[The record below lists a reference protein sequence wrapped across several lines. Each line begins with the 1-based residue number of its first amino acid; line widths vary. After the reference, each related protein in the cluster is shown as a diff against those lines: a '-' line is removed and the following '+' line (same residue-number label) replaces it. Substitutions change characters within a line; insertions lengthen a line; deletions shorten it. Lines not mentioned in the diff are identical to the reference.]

1 MQLTLTT
8 DYAIRCLICLSQNEG
23 ICTSQRVR
31 EYAEITSDEH
41 TRKILR
47 QLKHGGLVRSDK
59 GANGGYSLARPLSEI
74 TFLDV
79 LRCTEDTVKI
89 NRILESTRDGQESSE
104 RVAVRS
110 FYEKTQQLF
119 DVYFGNITVQDIMN
133 GNLPDIR
140 F

>member
-1 MQLTLTT
+1 MQLTMTT
-8 DYAIRCLICLSQNEG
+8 DYALRCLICLSQNEG
-23 ICTSQRVR
+23 ICTSQKVR

-47 QLKHGGLVRSDK
+47 QLKHGELVRSDK
-59 GANGGYSLARPLSEI
+59 GANGGYTLARPLSEI

-79 LRCTEDTVKI
+79 LRCTEDSVKI
-89 NRILESTRDGQESSE
+89 NRILEGKKESKENNE

-110 FYEKTQQLF
+110 FYEKAQSLF
-119 DVYFGNITVQDIMN
+119 EGYFGRITVQDIMD
-133 GNLPDIR
+133 GNVPDIR

>member
-8 DYAIRCLICLSQNEG
+8 DYALRCLICLSQNEG

-59 GANGGYSLARPLSEI
+59 GANGGYSLARPLSKI

-89 NRILESTRDGQESSE
+89 NRILESTKDGKESSE
-104 RVAVRS
+104 RAAVRT
-110 FYEKTQQLF
+110 FYEKTQTLF
-119 DVYFGNITVQDIMN
+119 DGYFGNITVQDIVD
-133 GNLPDIR
+133 GNVPDVR